1 MDTSPS
7 REPIPYVERSRSYYL
22 AQGYDNP
29 YNWAQHD
36 EVPFTRLSKPLSQ
49 ARLGLVTTASIYRPD
64 LADQGPG
71 APYNA
76 EAKFYRV
83 YSLPSSE
90 RPDLRISH
98 VGYDRVHTHAD
109 DLDAYFP
116 LAHLQQFQREGR
128 IGSLTPRFHG
138 APTNRSQRTT
148 VEQDAPEIL
157 ARLRED
163 GAEAAVLVPI

>member
-36 EVPFTRLSKPLSQ
+36 DVPFAPLKKPLSQ
-49 ARLGLVTTASIYRPD
+49 TRLGLVTTAAPFQPE

-76 EAKFYRV
+76 EAKFHRV
-83 YSLPSSE
+83 YSLPTAV

-98 VGYDRVHTHAD
+98 VGYDRKHTYAD
-109 DLDAYFP
+109 DQDAYFP
-116 LAHLQQFQREGR
+116 LPHLQALQAEGR
-128 IGSLTPRFHG
+128 IGSLTARFHA
-138 APTNRSQRTT
+138 APTTRSQRTT
-148 VEQDAPEIL
+148 IEQDAPAIL

>member
-1 MDTSPS
+1 MNDNLNFFALYRDTD
-7 REPIPYVERSRSYYL
+7 L
-22 AQGYDNP
+22 GYDNP
-29 YNWAQHD
+29 YNWAEND
-36 EVPFTRLSKPLSQ
+36 DVPFAPLTKPLSQ
-49 ARLGLVTTASIYRPD
+49 TRLGLVTTASIYQPE
-64 LADQGPG
+64 LGEQGPA

-76 EAKFYRV
+76 DAKFYQV
-83 YSLPSSE
+83 YSLPTSE

-98 VGYDRVHTHAD
+98 VGFDRVHTYAD

-116 LAHLQQFQREGR
+116 LAHLQQFEREGR
-128 IGSLTPRFHG
+128 VGSLSPRFHG

-148 VEQDAPEIL
+148 TETDAPAIL